1 MLKIFSSLNMTR
13 AKQKD
18 PFWTSYS
25 DLMTSLFF
33 VMLVLFIICLV
44 KVGKTNGE
52 LNDKVIALDSL
63 NFTLNADNEDL
74 RNILQLESQFKVL
87 SESAALQYDPIKKM
101 FYAKDFQEK
110 EIFYPNDD
118 KIKEQYITVVDSVGN
133 DLLRIMQSLN
143 QNKDY
148 NYQMVIEGNAA
159 IKWENLQS
167 GNYNADDV
175 GMYHLSYRRALA
187 LYLHWKSKGIDFRKY
202 NTEIIIAGSGFN
214 GINRDE
220 KVEDYNKRFIIQI
233 IPKIN
238 RPKEKT
244 SSK

>member
-1 MLKIFSSLNMTR
+1 MAK

-44 KVGKTNGE
+44 KVGGMNGE
-52 LNDKVIALDSL
+52 LRKAYKEAIADK
-63 NFTLNADNEDL
+63 EDL
-74 RNILQLESQFKVL
+74 ENILRLEDQFKVL
-87 SESAALQYDPIKKM
+87 SESSSLEYDSIKKM

-110 EIFYPNDD
+110 EIFYSNDD
-118 KIKEQYITVVDSVGN
+118 KIKPEYLGIVDTVGHDI
-133 DLLRIMQSLN
+133 LEILKSLN
-143 QNKDY
+143 QNEEF

-159 IKWENLQS
+159 IKWQNLKS
-167 GNYNADDV
+167 GNYNPDNVD
-175 GMYHLSYRRALA
+175 MYHLSYNRALA
-187 LYLHWKSKGIDFRKY
+187 LYLYWKQKGIDFRKY
-202 NTEIIIAGSGFN
+202 NTEVIIAGSGFN
-214 GINRDE
+214 GINRDN

-238 RPKEKT
+238 RPKPKKET
-244 SSK
+244 E

>member
-1 MLKIFSSLNMTR
+1 MTR

-202 NTEIIIAGSGFN
+202 NTEIISAGSGFN

>member
-1 MLKIFSSLNMTR
+1 MAK

-44 KVGKTNGE
+44 RVGGINKDLKKE
-52 LNDKVIALDSL
+52 KEKYEEA
-63 NFTLNADNEDL
+63 FKKANADKEDL
-74 RNILQLESQFKVL
+74 ENILKLEDQFKVL
-87 SESAALQYDPIKKM
+87 SESSSLEYDSIKKM

-110 EIFYPNDD
+110 EIFYSNDD
-118 KIKEQYITVVDSVGN
+118 KIKPEFYGVVDKVGE
-133 DLLRIMQSLN
+133 DMLQILQSLN
-143 QNKDY
+143 QNEDF

-159 IKWENLQS
+159 IKWQNLKS
-167 GNYNADDV
+167 GNFNPDDIA
-175 GMYHLSYRRALA
+175 MYHLSYNRALA
-187 LYLHWKSKGIDFRKY
+187 LYLYWKKKGIDFRKY
-202 NTEIIIAGSGFN
+202 NTEVIIAGSGFN
-214 GINRDE
+214 GINRDN

-238 RPKEKT
+238 RPKGKKETK
-244 SSK
+244 

>member
-1 MLKIFSSLNMTR
+1 MAKG
-13 AKQKD
+13 KQKD

-44 KVGKTNGE
+44 KVGGMNGE
-52 LNDKVIALDSL
+52 LRRAYKEAIADKQ
-63 NFTLNADNEDL
+63 DL
-74 RNILQLESQFKVL
+74 ENILRLEDQFKVL
-87 SESAALQYDPIKKM
+87 SESSSLEYDSIRKM

-118 KIKEQYITVVDSVGN
+118 KIKPEYLGIVDTVGN
-133 DLLRIMQSLN
+133 DILQILQSLN
-143 QNKDY
+143 ENENF

-159 IKWENLQS
+159 IKWQNLKS
-167 GNYNADDV
+167 GNYNPDNV
-175 GMYHLSYRRALA
+175 EMYHLSYNRALA
-187 LYLHWKSKGIDFRKY
+187 LYLYWKSKGIDFRKY
-202 NTEIIIAGSGFN
+202 NTEVIIAGSGFN
-214 GINRDE
+214 GINRDN

-238 RPKEKT
+238 RPKAKKQAE
-244 SSK
+244 

>member
-1 MLKIFSSLNMTR
+1 M
-13 AKQKD
+13 AKVKQQD

-52 LNDKVIALDSL
+52 LKGKVEALDSL
-63 NFTLNADNEDL
+63 NHSLNADNEDL
-74 RNILQLESQFKVL
+74 RNILQLENQFKVL
-87 SESAALQYDPIKKM
+87 SESSSLEYDSIKKM

-110 EIFYPNDD
+110 EIFYSNDD
-118 KIKEQYITVVDSVGN
+118 KIKEEYFGIVDTVGH
-133 DLLRIMQSLN
+133 DLSQILQSLN
-143 QNKDY
+143 QNEDF

-159 IKWENLQS
+159 IKWQNLKS
-167 GNYNADDV
+167 GDYNPDNEE
-175 GMYHLSYRRALA
+175 MYYLSYRRALA
-187 LYLHWKSKGIDFRKY
+187 LYLYWKSKGIDFRKY

-214 GINRDE
+214 GINRDN

-233 IPKIN
+233 IPKVN
-238 RPKEKT
+238 RPKAKKQAE
-244 SSK
+244 

>member
-1 MLKIFSSLNMTR
+1 MTR

-87 SESAALQYDPIKKM
+87 SESAAMQYDPIKKM